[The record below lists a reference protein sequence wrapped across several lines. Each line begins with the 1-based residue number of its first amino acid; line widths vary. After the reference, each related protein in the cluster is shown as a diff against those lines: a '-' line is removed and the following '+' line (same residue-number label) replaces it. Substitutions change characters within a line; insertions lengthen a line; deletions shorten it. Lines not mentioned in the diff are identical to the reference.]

1 MSESGNRQ
9 GRAQRE
15 GRGRAA
21 GGAVERSFVRGALR
35 RLCPFACCWQERLAW
50 KQHSANARTCSTRVE
65 VTEDFFFKHLLPH
78 SQTGD
83 LVLLCDPRHLAGK
96 AFSRSA
102 VTHVAMCYANPDAG
116 PVEDKELPVV
126 LDTFGGK
133 LPAGTPPFISD
144 EERAGTYLPQHCCRT
159 LLLEGVAGRGEE
171 RCSALLDKVDAQARL
186 KLWLH
191 RVDPPDEVM
200 GDGRKC
206 QGEFNEGSGGYQDGC
221 ASWAP
226 GVRFARDCMSRL
238 RQRRRKRWERR
249 RCLVYRQLLLP
260 PGYSKRA
267 EAAAQLT
274 AALQRATQVVLGHE
288 TAVRKRGAAAA
299 TKAAMEAAMG
309 EIAFDASDPDDSSA
323 PHGTA
328 LDVGLLQ
335 ESRDFLAQFAPEI
348 LSTIH
353 TICSGD
359 TDAGKHSAAT
369 DNDRTAALA
378 TARLPTLLQN
388 ATRRLG
394 SAAAITD
401 LLDARVSAGQEA
413 KVLSAAREATVLSG
427 GHLSVAQHRAVV
439 RLLYAT
445 EGLPFAF
452 EPKAEHRDAL
462 GHDNDIDDE
471 RLLLEPEVG
480 LTANVYSEERDRSF
494 LDTKGDKAAGAHEK
508 EICDAARAADDEKA
522 DEEAR
527 SLSGGGSMAHA
538 RRRRA
543 RAMDGL
549 FWRFC
554 CRCRDGH
561 CCSSSPAQLEE
572 RRQRKLA
579 QLRRS
584 KRRQRRILESRAR
597 MRHRRAHARARLRLR
612 LLLAQE
618 RRHPC
623 VRRMVQICRP
633 SLWPSRRS
641 SSDDQ
646 EILKGQLP
654 DSYGGDVGP
663 RKKKT
668 VLKHPPPPQTW
679 GSWTLAGL
687 IARARYRVRDHWF
700 HVLHPAKAAA
710 ADLKLAGTLP
720 SHAMSPRSRAANAR
734 AKTWQAKQKAL
745 VHGSRPGGTGP
756 GAAGAAA
763 LAEQRELTRRAEI
776 VAALYQS
783 IGLLRPPVE
792 AEVSDEGL
800 MALERGEGGPAA
812 LTPLPGM
819 PAERFLPCD
828 FEAPNFMVCAS
839 SFPGEMEASELGI
852 SSKPGRLERAGK
864 KLQQLLLPRVLSRR
878 LELWRRRRARSRAVR
893 RGLSAP
899 QPQLEGG
906 AKLGIEFVVYGE
918 QPTPASLPTH
928 QSWFEAEVS
937 QWYKYTNRSAREKA
951 RGAQAISQA
960 KRKKAELGGR
970 RSATPANLFSGLQA
984 TGVGD
989 DEWEQAEGRAT
1000 MRDEARRVYM
1010 KRESA
1015 SSLEE
1020 WDAGVRRD
1028 LGKRRVQRRPKFRP
1042 TDRDPRRPIPPRL
1055 GGRWGAA
1062 RIAPGATFILPAGAK
1077 PKSIVQTRKHRRAS
1091 RGLAGLNV
1099 RVSCRPT
1106 SDWTSAKGVFDHDS
1120 SLLFSPEG
1128 ELVCSSQHAVNL
1140 AVADQVASKAID
1152 FAFNRALRIE
1162 QKKDTWSAVALGSNG
1177 QQPPSAGLGDSA
1189 DEAVRRDGKGNAVSA
1204 VAAVIKADAGGDP
1217 GSDEEGLATLA
1228 GMSSGEQA
1236 ANELAAAEVG
1246 EHALV
1251 HEQKVARKRNF
1262 ATLKSNVDSA
1272 FDSALDTEFCA
1283 LAGPKLLAASC
1294 AGTVRKAR
1302 AHAPAAKKDRAQ
1314 RCWWEAPSTAEHSSL
1329 LELAA
1334 QQRSDSLDAPK
1345 PITAQSQLDPL
1356 AYMRARARADRRAKR
1371 LSGAARREREAATRQ
1386 LEQQLRDTFEQSNAS
1401 LVPVSLASIGH
1412 AAPAVGREGSAGP
1425 VGDTPAA
1432 IEAAFA
1438 SKLKAQRTLQR
1449 LRQQGHRTV
1458 LMEQEARHVQQ
1469 GKSRKRSK
1477 CRTVPETTTSF
1488 QRPVGEN
1495 VDFQYIG
1502 DCSTPA
1508 DSLVNVPA
1516 SYQFDQG
1523 QAGFFC

>member
-1 MSESGNRQ
+1 M
-9 GRAQRE
+9 
-15 GRGRAA
+15 
-21 GGAVERSFVRGALR
+21 RGALR

-65 VTEDFFFKHLLPH
+65 VTEDFFFEHLLPH

-83 LVLLCDPRHLAGK
+83 LVLLSEPRHLAGK

-133 LPAGTPPFISD
+133 LPAGKPPFISD

-171 RCSALLDKVDAQARL
+171 RRSALLDKVDAHARL

-226 GVRFARDCMSRL
+226 GVRCARDCMSRL

-267 EAAAQLT
+267 EATAQLT
-274 AALQRATQVVLGHE
+274 AALQRATQAVLGHE

-309 EIAFDASDPDDSSA
+309 ELAFETSDPDDSSA
-323 PHGTA
+323 PHGTV

-353 TICSGD
+353 AICS
-359 TDAGKHSAAT
+359 GKHSAAT

-378 TARLPTLLQN
+378 TAKLPALLQN

-394 SAAAITD
+394 STAAIAD
-401 LLDARVSAGQEA
+401 LQDARVSASAAAGTATVGSRASWQQAEA
-413 KVLSAAREATVLSG
+413 KVLSAARAATVSSG
-427 GHLSVAQHRAVV
+427 GYLSVAQHRAIV

-452 EPKAEHRDAL
+452 EPKAGHR
-462 GHDNDIDDE
+462 HDIDDDH
-471 RLLLEPEVG
+471 LLLEPEIG
-480 LTANVYSEERDRSF
+480 LTANVYGEERDRSF
-494 LDTKGDKAAGAHEK
+494 LDMKGDEAAEAAEK
-508 EICDAARAADDEKA
+508 EICDAARAADNEKA

-527 SLSGGGSMAHA
+527 SLSGGGSMARA

-597 MRHRRAHARARLRLR
+597 QRHRRAHARARARLR

-623 VRRMVQICRP
+623 VRRMMQICRP

-641 SSDDQ
+641 TSDDQ

-654 DSYGGDVGP
+654 DSYGSDVEP
-663 RKKKT
+663 RKNPP
-668 VLKHPPPPQTW
+668 VPKHPPPPQTW
-679 GSWTLAGL
+679 GSWTFAGL
-687 IARARYRVRDHWF
+687 LARARYRVRDHCV

-720 SHAMSPRSRAANAR
+720 PHAMSPRSREHHAR
-734 AKTWQAKQKAL
+734 AKKWQAKQEAL

-763 LAEQRELTRRAEI
+763 LAEQRELTRRAEVI
-776 VAALYQS
+776 ASLYIAS
-783 IGLLRPPVE
+783 GLLRPPVE

-800 MALERGEGGPAA
+800 MALERGEGGPVA

-828 FEAPNFMVCAS
+828 FEAPNFMVCAGS
-839 SFPGEMEASELGI
+839 ASELGI
-852 SSKPGRLERAGK
+852 SFNPGRLERAGK

-878 LELWRRRRARSRAVR
+878 LGLWRRRRARSLAVG

-928 QSWFEAEVS
+928 QSWFEAEVTAAYNY
-937 QWYKYTNRSAREKA
+937 QNRSAREKA
-951 RGAQAISQA
+951 RAAQAIAQA

-1010 KRESA
+1010 KKESA

-1077 PKSIVQTRKHRRAS
+1077 PKSIVQTRNHRRAS

-1099 RVSCRPT
+1099 RVACRPT

-1128 ELVCSSQHAVNL
+1128 ELVCSSQHAVDL
-1140 AVADQVASKAID
+1140 AVADQARSLQIDVAFD
-1152 FAFNRALRIE
+1152 RALRIE
-1162 QKKDTWSAVALGSNG
+1162 QKKDTWSAMALGSNG
-1177 QQPPSAGLGDSA
+1177 QQLPSTDDSA
-1189 DEAVRRDGKGNAVSA
+1189 DGKDKAVSA
-1204 VAAVIKADAGGDP
+1204 VAAMIKADAGGDA

-1228 GMSSGEQA
+1228 GMSAGEQA

-1251 HEQKVARKRNF
+1251 HVR
-1262 ATLKSNVDSA
+1262 LKSRCDA
-1272 FDSALDTEFCA
+1272 LFDQALRTEFCA

-1294 AGTVRKAR
+1294 AGAVPSVRSEVGG
-1302 AHAPAAKKDRAQ
+1302 AHTAAAKKDRAQ
-1314 RCWWEAPSTAEHSSL
+1314 RCWWDAPSTAEHSSL

-1334 QQRSDSLDAPK
+1334 QQRSREAGGNGIRGDRDSLDAPK
-1345 PITAQSQLDPL
+1345 PITAQTQLDPL

-1371 LSGAARREREAATRQ
+1371 LSGAARRERENATRQ
-1386 LEQQLRDTFEQSNAS
+1386 LEQQLRDTFELSNAS
-1401 LVPVSLASIGH
+1401 LVPVSLASVGH

-1477 CRTVPETTTSF
+1477 CRKVPETTTSF

-1516 SYQFDQG
+1516 RYQFDQG
-1523 QAGFFC
+1523 QELREIT